1 MKHPTMLHPF
11 ARGYSWGTVYN
22 VRVPQ
27 CTEHD
32 PWFFIILINVE
43 IMSAIQLSWNL
54 KVEKSWL
61 QLEVDSLAVN
71 AVIKRFQI

>member
-1 MKHPTMLHPF
+1 MLHPF
-11 ARGYSWGTVYN
+11 AQGYSWGTVYN

-27 CTEHD
+27 CKEHD

-43 IMSAIQLSWNL
+43 ICRRYNFLGSNL

-71 AVIKRFQI
+71 AVIKQFQF

>member
-1 MKHPTMLHPF
+1 MLHPF

-43 IMSAIQLSWNL
+43 ICRRYNFLGSNL

>member
-1 MKHPTMLHPF
+1 MLHPF

-43 IMSAIQLSWNL
+43 ICRRYNFLGSNL

-71 AVIKRFQI
+71 AVIKQFQI